1 MTIERTLVLVKPDG
15 VQRGLI
21 GRIVSRIEETGLKVV
36 GMKLMQVP
44 KSLAGEHYAEHQ
56 GKPFFGSL
64 VGYIS
69 ASPIVALCFQGPD
82 AITITRKLMGYRA
95 PADAAPGTIRGD
107 YAIDIGRNL
116 VHGSATPE
124 DAARELAL
132 FFSDDELLDWKRAI
146 DAWVTE
152 Q

>member
-1 MTIERTLVLVKPDG
+1 MTFERTLVLVKPDG

-44 KSLAGEHYAEHQ
+44 KSLAEEHYAEHQ

-64 VGYIS
+64 VEYIS
-69 ASPIVALCFQGPD
+69 ACPVVALCFQGTG
-82 AITITRKLMGYRA
+82 AVSKTRKLMGYRA
-95 PADAAPGTIRGD
+95 PGDADPGTIRGD
-107 YAIDIGRNL
+107 YAIEIGRNL
-116 VHGSATPE
+116 VHGSATVE
-124 DAARELAL
+124 DAARELSL
-132 FFSDDELLDWKRAI
+132 FFDDEELLDWDRAI
-146 DAWVTE
+146 DAWVNE